1 MYLLPFSKIHYDIIF
16 GLLSPSPTFWRKQ
29 IRQNVFQHYP
39 KLNKHLQKGPS
50 DGRFRPIQPSDWQIN
65 SSITTKIIK
74 IDHFKPKI
82 KKFPSQIALLMFAHA
97 AGRSWEWTP
106 FDQQSTSNQPAIKTS
121 ARTAPLLQQAARAC
135 RLTKRAI
142 SCRY

>member
-106 FDQQSTSNQPAIKTS
+106 FVPDNTHPRNHRS
-121 ARTAPLLQQAARAC
+121 ASLPQAVDFARRIHLLKKPLR
-135 RLTKRAI
+135 R
-142 SCRY
+142 S

>member
-74 IDHFKPKI
+74 IDHFKPKL
-82 KKFPSQIALLMFAHA
+82 KNFPLKLH
-97 AGRSWEWTP
+97 
-106 FDQQSTSNQPAIKTS
+106 
-121 ARTAPLLQQAARAC
+121 
-135 RLTKRAI
+135 
-142 SCRY
+142 Y